1 MQESSLTLF
10 TDKLLVA
17 VALLTLAFA
26 STARRGRTSVSAVWL
41 TGWCMI
47 ALHFV
52 AFAFAPAPSPWGGLA
67 SFVGITT
74 LACGGLL
81 FMWSAVPDRNQPPS
95 RWMLVVLLSTYTL
108 YLGLL
113 VIAPAAS
120 WALAPA
126 AVLIGALPLVVALFS
141 LLRFHHVLRWA
152 IVALSAGLSIF
163 LLMFQNRPGNGITLA
178 WDAVLFTV
186 YFSCAIHF
194 WYTYRRATAGAL
206 ITIAGFLAWAGVF
219 VASPYFLAF
228 FSGVHLESEVWNLPK
243 FVVAVGMILLLLEDQ
258 LEHNKYLALHDELT
272 GLPNRRLF
280 QDRLTSTIERARR
293 TGAQAALLLIDLD
306 NFKLVND
313 TAGHHTGDELLKH
326 VGNLFLGRVRRSD
339 TVARTGG
346 DEFSIIL
353 EEPMSRSDAVRV
365 GQTLAQILEEPFA
378 CGEHTVRVGASV
390 GIAVFPDDAHD
401 AESLRIAADVRMYA
415 GKNAAKVSGSEQ
427 HQPLPVKQPPQ
438 REPSPAV
445 AQRARNLQTAE

>member
-1 MQESSLTLF
+1 
-10 TDKLLVA
+10 
-17 VALLTLAFA
+17 
-26 STARRGRTSVSAVWL
+26 
-41 TGWCMI
+41 MI

-52 AFAFAPAPSPWGGLA
+52 AFAFSPAPSPWGGLA

-280 QDRLTSTIERARR
+280 QDRLTSAIERARR

-306 NFKLVND
+306 NFKQVND
-313 TAGHHTGDELLKH
+313 SAGHHTGDELLKH
-326 VGNLFLGRVRRSD
+326 VSNLFLGRVRRSD

-378 CGEHTVRVGASV
+378 CGEHAVRVGASI
-390 GIAVFPDDAHD
+390 GIAVFPDDASD
-401 AESLRIAADVRMYA
+401 AESLRIAADLRMYA
-415 GKNAAKVSGSEQ
+415 GKRASNESDAKDLRKIVPAEPRPVVRQKPHSRVKGQ
-427 HQPLPVKQPPQ
+427 QPGLQP
-438 REPSPAV
+438 
-445 AQRARNLQTAE
+445 AE